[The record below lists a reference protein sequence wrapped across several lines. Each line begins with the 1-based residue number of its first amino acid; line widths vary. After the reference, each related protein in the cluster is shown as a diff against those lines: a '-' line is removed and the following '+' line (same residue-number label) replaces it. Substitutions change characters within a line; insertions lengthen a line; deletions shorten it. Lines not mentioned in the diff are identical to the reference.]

1 MTEQAA
7 GDAPHPFSANGH
19 NLELTGRNAS
29 ITLMWHSLTMV
40 GPRLL
45 ARCTA
50 FAATLLLAS
59 LMPQAG
65 FADEAEIGMVKAV
78 KGQAFVVTAGHA
90 APASIGMLVHQNDD
104 LVTDGDG
111 ALGVTFIDNTTL
123 SLGANSK
130 LIMTAYAFEPR
141 AHRFAFAATLAKG
154 SLMWV
159 SGRMT
164 ELAPDAVALYTPF
177 GTIGVHGTRFLVK
190 VDR

>member
-1 MTEQAA
+1 
-7 GDAPHPFSANGH
+7 
-19 NLELTGRNAS
+19 
-29 ITLMWHSLTMV
+29 
-40 GPRLL
+40 
-45 ARCTA
+45 
-50 FAATLLLAS
+50 
-59 LMPQAG
+59 
-65 FADEAEIGMVKAV
+65 MVKAV

-104 LVTDGDG
+104 LVTDGGG